1 MTLHISYLI
10 LSKKCANREM
20 SQYSNN
26 YFHMTILSQ
35 NYGTGVETTRVSIIP
50 DGNYTSQDLID
61 KINHG
66 VGC

>member
-1 MTLHISYLI
+1 
-10 LSKKCANREM
+10 M

-26 YFHMTILSQ
+26 YFHMTILSR

-50 DGNYTSQDLID
+50 DGDYTSQDLID